1 MSVCIILIISSY
13 DKQTHTKAP
22 ALSTLTVISRGG
34 GVTCLRTRNVCARKD
49 LISKKI
55 SFQSLD
61 TLISWINWDFPYHSK
76 VNAKSIYSVA
86 WMMRIGGVSYRAT
99 ASSVELRTVKTTTCA
114 PGTQIVSHV
123 FPKIQV
129 SRMVIQ
135 DPGCK
140 NISDLFRYK
149 TCQSESECCRVCG
162 DPTAGRSLREMYEDY
177 CQCLQLYGGG
187 VHRVSWSKY
196 FIVIAPF

>member
-1 MSVCIILIISSY
+1 M
-13 DKQTHTKAP
+13 
-22 ALSTLTVISRGG
+22 
-34 GVTCLRTRNVCARKD
+34 CLG
-49 LISKKI
+49 
-55 SFQSLD
+55 
-61 TLISWINWDFPYHSK
+61 Y
-76 VNAKSIYSVA
+76 
-86 WMMRIGGVSYRAT
+86 SYRAI
-99 ASSVELRTVKTTTCA
+99 SVTLRTVKTITCV
-114 PGTQIVSHV
+114 PGNQIISHV

-162 DPTAGRSLREMYEDY
+162 DPTAGRSLREMYEDC

-187 VHRVSWSKY
+187 EYSGGTEENQIHLGAG
-196 FIVIAPF
+196 AP